1 MNECIHWKIFETL
14 FLWSTSALLPFWLF
28 LCGLLKGCSFPRCP
42 WTLAFHPPLWFALP
56 FSLGKLTHT
65 NSFNCCAYSI
75 RAPIHPMALSPV
87 HPLLVLIYL
96 SHHPSFSWMLRSIR
110 AEILFIGFTATPL
123 APICA
128 QWVFVK
134 CIKKWETLPV
144 RSCKQ
149 FRFHTSQIDFTISSL
164 TQFAFPISATSLLLV
179 LQLKNPTVTLDIS
192 FYSLNTSTATALS
205 WFYLF
210 PVPTFTPVPGSPL
223 L

>member
-28 LCGLLKGCSFPRCP
+28 LCGLLKGCSFPCCP

-75 RAPIHPMALSPV
+75 RAPIHPTALSPV

-134 CIKKWETLPV
+134 WIKKWETP
-144 RSCKQ
+144 CE
-149 FRFHTSQIDFTISSL
+149 
-164 TQFAFPISATSLLLV
+164 V
-179 LQLKNPTVTLDIS
+179 LQTVQIPHITDWFHHLLPHTICFSNLCYLPPPSPPT
-192 FYSLNTSTATALS
+192 
-205 WFYLF
+205 
-210 PVPTFTPVPGSPL
+210 
-223 L
+223 